1 MGEILFHALQ
11 IAILVVIAGFL
22 FGGWYDGLK

>member
-1 MGEILFHALQ
+1 MGEILFGALQ
-11 IAILVVIAGFL
+11 IAMFFGIVLYI